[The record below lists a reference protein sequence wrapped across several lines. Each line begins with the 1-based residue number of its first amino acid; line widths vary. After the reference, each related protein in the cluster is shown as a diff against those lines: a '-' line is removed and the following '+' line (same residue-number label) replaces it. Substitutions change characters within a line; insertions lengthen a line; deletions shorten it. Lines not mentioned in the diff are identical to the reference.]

1 MGFGIMT
8 QQEKVKR
15 IAQIIKARFP
25 NLTVAETIDLAF
37 TIAEAVNDEKLE
49 ERRAKVADMTIRE
62 SAK

>member
-49 ERRAKVADMTIRE
+49 ERRAKVEDMTIRE